1 MGKDLAHRATDR
13 MLNLT
18 SVKVAAVLSAP
29 HKPRTKS

>member
-29 HKPRTKS
+29 PQTKPKV